1 MKSERARK
9 QNGNLGKQ
17 MQLLRSNQSPLP
29 PSTLHTSWLHAA
41 RLANCGLGAVKH
53 YLTFPV
59 FQVFTQHW
67 QSVTSLVSSKGNFN
81 SLYVV
86 TPVLQVVSITM
97 DVLPFQPWSKA
108 QLWGFYKHVLALISP
123 SRLTLPLDSL
133 DKRLSVSSKPAQDV
147 LFYIDICLAVFP
159 MHFGFFLVLVLFWL
173 TLGLWLL
180 ITVRL
185 HA

>member
-97 DVLPFQPWSKA
+97 DVLPFQPWSKV
-108 QLWGFYKHVLALISP
+108 QLSAFYKHVLALISP
-123 SRLTLPLDSL
+123 SRLSLP
-133 DKRLSVSSKPAQDV
+133 KARLRCAFLYWH
-147 LFYIDICLAVFP
+147 LFGGLSDALWL
-159 MHFGFFLVLVLFWL
+159 FFLVLVLFWL
-173 TLGLWLL
+173 TLGVWLL